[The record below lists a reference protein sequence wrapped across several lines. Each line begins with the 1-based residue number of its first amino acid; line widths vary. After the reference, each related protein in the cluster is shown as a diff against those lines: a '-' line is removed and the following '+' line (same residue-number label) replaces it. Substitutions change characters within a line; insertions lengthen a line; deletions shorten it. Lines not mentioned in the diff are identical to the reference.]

1 MAKFICNKLARDN
14 TIEGMANDAIRTTY
28 KQLKHKELLE
38 GLRKKLLEE
47 SLEVA
52 EATERM
58 HVVNELA
65 DVFEVIDALRDM
77 YCITNAEVSAA
88 KETIYRKRGGFKK
101 GIFLE
106 TIEMSESNPYV
117 KHFRAS
123 PNRYL
128 EVRSKRRAS

>member
-14 TIEGMANDAIRTTY
+14 TIEGMAKDAIRTTY
-28 KQLKHKELLE
+28 KQLQHKELLE
-38 GLRKKLLEE
+38 ALRKKLLEE
-47 SLEVA
+47 ALEVA

-58 HVVNELA
+58 QVVNELA
-65 DVFEVIDALRDM
+65 DVFEVLDALRGV
-77 YCITNAEVSAA
+77 YHITNAEVSAA
-88 KETIYRKRGGFKK
+88 KRKIYRKRGGFKK

-106 TIEMSESNPYV
+106 AIEMSENHPSV

-128 EVRSKRRAS
+128 EVRSK

>member
-14 TIEGMANDAIRTTY
+14 TIEGMAKDAIRTTY

-38 GLRKKLLEE
+38 ALRKKLLEE

-52 EATERM
+52 EATKRTE
-58 HVVNELA
+58 VINELA
-65 DVFEVIDALRDM
+65 DVFEVIDALRGM
-77 YCITNAEVSAA
+77 YGITYTEVSAA
-88 KETIYRKRGGFKK
+88 KATIYRKRGGFKK
-101 GIFLE
+101 AIFLE

-123 PNRYL
+123 PSRYP
-128 EVRSKRRAS
+128 EVRSKHRAG